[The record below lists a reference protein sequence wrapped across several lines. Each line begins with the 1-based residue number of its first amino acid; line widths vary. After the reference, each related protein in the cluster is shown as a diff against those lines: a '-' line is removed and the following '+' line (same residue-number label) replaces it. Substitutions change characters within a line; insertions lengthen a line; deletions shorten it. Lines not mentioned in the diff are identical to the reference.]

1 MPQGYRPGGETGR
14 DGAKGEGRD
23 REKAVRFAL
32 RLSRRRQA
40 SATDPTPRV
49 HPMFR
54 NRDRMVKVMVI
65 VVSAAMVLALVLP
78 FLALLGN

>member
-1 MPQGYRPGGETGR
+1 MVRNRPRTNMAAICRAPEVSGACRPAAPGMAFVGGRG
-14 DGAKGEGRD
+14 
-23 REKAVRFAL
+23 
-32 RLSRRRQA
+32 
-40 SATDPTPRV
+40 PRV
-49 HPMFR
+49 RPMFR

>member
-1 MPQGYRPGGETGR
+1 
-14 DGAKGEGRD
+14 
-23 REKAVRFAL
+23 
-32 RLSRRRQA
+32 
-40 SATDPTPRV
+40 
-49 HPMFR
+49 MFR

>member
-1 MPQGYRPGGETGR
+1 MSIAQGYRSGTESTADEHGCDLTGSRVSGACQRAAPRMAFVGGRG
-14 DGAKGEGRD
+14 
-23 REKAVRFAL
+23 
-32 RLSRRRQA
+32 
-40 SATDPTPRV
+40 PRV
-49 HPMFR
+49 RPMFR